1 MQTVSQTE
9 PRTEPRVIPASD
21 AAAQFQRILGEVE
34 SGQTVLVTRDGMAVA
49 QIGPVA
55 EAVQARRERIQ
66 RAFQGIEELRKRVGK
81 LTVEEILSARDEG
94 RR

>member
-49 QIGPVA
+49 QIGPVYRHA
-55 EAVQARRERIQ
+55 AN
-66 RAFQGIEELRKRVGK
+66 AFSGPSKG
-81 LTVEEILSARDEG
+81 
-94 RR
+94 